1 MRTFKVTGM
10 TCGHCQRAVIQAIQT
25 LDPAA
30 RVEVD
35 LGAGSVS
42 VDSALDE
49 QAIREAITAEGY
61 QVG

>member
-49 QAIREAITAEGY
+49 QAIREAIIAEGY